1 MKSKKI
7 KLFLY
12 CVCVVF
18 CCLFFATACGKEK
31 APDYDYEYTS
41 TNLRLEEDGAIFI
54 TDLHDAIICR
64 REYANYY
71 FDKDLSL
78 QLRNTYVETSEK
90 VIQFVVEKIGFTG
103 KLEIYATD
111 GMYYYNSESG
121 KCALGSEYAA
131 TSVQAALLIQAIAG
145 SATVN
150 YGLLQAEGFSVA
162 RLLRW
167 DISYVPPITMANNED
182 FAHPLAG
189 KRYEFS
195 EVNKKRENFLTEA
208 VQSLE
213 EENQFLLDLEY
224 LCFSPNYVGEK
235 QVEYA
240 WTLAR
245 SLSEYISENNK
256 EQEVL
261 SLLMDDK
268 DLFSFEEKF
277 TELRN
282 AWLLECGS
290 TVCISERE
298 YPIHYG
304 NYGRFAF
311 FQMETLHGKW
321 YVKSNFNTSVNGEY
335 ALIFHRDYQETN
347 LWMQQ
352 FEEELTYV
360 DKALRDKT
368 FHYPELKFY
377 LDEDDYMVSQGFGG
391 YYDIKHNDQIYIGKL
406 YGLVH
411 EYCHY
416 LLLQEGVFV
425 EDGVSKETYITQ
437 LHLLPYY
444 YGSHSKMAYLL
455 FQEKYKFFK
464 EYYVNDEKWDNYF
477 RKLEEKFDGEVLIC
491 DEESMNQFM
500 HFLAATEGIDI
511 SLSKMVLR
519 QGFFN
524 WQVYEDS
531 VLYSFS
537 SFIVKTYGEDIL
549 YLVATG
555 NDKVEELTGHTYEE
569 FAEEWEEYLKKS
581 YGFGTE

>member
-1 MKSKKI
+1 MKGKNI
-7 KLFLY
+7 KPFLY
-12 CVCVVF
+12 CILF
-18 CCLFFATACGKEK
+18 CCLLFCTACGKEK
-31 APDYDYEYTS
+31 ILDYEYEYTS
-41 TNLRLEEDGAIFI
+41 TNLRVEEDGAIFL
-54 TDLHDAIICR
+54 TDLHDVIICR

-71 FDKDLSL
+71 FDKDSSL
-78 QLRNTYVETSEK
+78 ELRNTYVESSEK
-90 VIQFVVEKIGFTG
+90 ILQFVMENVGFTD
-103 KLEIYATD
+103 KLEIYAAN
-111 GMYYYNSESG
+111 GMYYYNSETG
-121 KCALGSEYAA
+121 KCALGLEYAK
-131 TSVQAALLIQAIAG
+131 TSLQAALLIQAITG

-150 YGLLQAEGFSVA
+150 YGLLQAEGFSIA
-162 RLLRW
+162 RLLGW
-167 DISYVPPITMANNED
+167 DISYVPPITIANNED

-189 KRYEFS
+189 KRYEFP
-195 EVNKKRENFLTEA
+195 EVNKKKRNSLAE
-208 VQSLE
+208 VVRSLE

-224 LCFSPNYVGEK
+224 LCFSPNYVEEK

-261 SLLMDDK
+261 FLLTNNK
-268 DLFSFEEKF
+268 ELLSFEEEF
-277 TELRN
+277 TKLRN

-290 TVCISERE
+290 TMCISARE

-321 YVKSNFNTSVNGEY
+321 YVRSSFDTSVNGEY
-335 ALIFHRDYQETN
+335 SLIFHRDYQETN

-352 FEEELTYV
+352 FEEELAYV
-360 DKALRDKT
+360 DKVLRDKT
-368 FHYPELKFY
+368 FNYPELKIY
-377 LDEDDYMVSQGFGG
+377 LDGDDYMISQGFGG
-391 YYDIKHNDQIYIGKL
+391 YYDIKHNDQIYVGKL

-455 FQEKYKFFK
+455 FQETYKSFKKY
-464 EYYVNDEKWDNYF
+464 YANDEKWDNYF
-477 RKLEEKFDGEVLIC
+477 LKLEEKFDGEVLIC
-491 DEESMNQFM
+491 DEEGTKQFM
-500 HFLAATEGIDI
+500 HFLSAIEGMDK
-511 SLSKMVLR
+511 SVSKLVTK
-519 QGFFN
+519 QGFFDYS
-524 WQVYEDS
+524 VEEDAL
-531 VLYSFS
+531 LYSFS
-537 SFIVKTYGEDIL
+537 IFIAKTYGEDIL

-555 NDKVEELTGHTYEE
+555 NDRVEELTGHTYKE

-581 YGFGTE
+581 YEFY